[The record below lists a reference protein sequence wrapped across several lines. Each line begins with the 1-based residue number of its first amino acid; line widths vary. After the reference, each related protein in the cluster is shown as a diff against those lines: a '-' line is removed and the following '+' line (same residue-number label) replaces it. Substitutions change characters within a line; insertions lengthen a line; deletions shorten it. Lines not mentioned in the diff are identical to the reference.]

1 MYSKVL
7 NRCMKLKHSKI
18 HTYIVPADQIATV
31 VLFIFST
38 QIELRQLQGL
48 CRKYRAPEPEITAC
62 APMGK
67 LGVLYFQPSYTGRT
81 FSYILNDFYSDTYVL
96 GV

>member
-1 MYSKVL
+1 MYEIKTFQDSYMYCTSGS
-7 NRCMKLKHSKI
+7 NRYCSAF
-18 HTYIVPADQIATV
+18 YF
-31 VLFIFST
+31 FIFST

-81 FSYILNDFYSDTYVL
+81 FSDMNDFYSDTYVL

>member
-7 NRCMKLKHSKI
+7 NRCMKSKHSKI